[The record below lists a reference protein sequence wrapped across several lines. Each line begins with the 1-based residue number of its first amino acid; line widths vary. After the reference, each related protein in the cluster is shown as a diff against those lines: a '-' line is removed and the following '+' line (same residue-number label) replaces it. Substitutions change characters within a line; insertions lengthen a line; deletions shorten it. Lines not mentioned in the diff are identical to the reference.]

1 MSKWGLRG
9 LVDRWSGGVSLM
21 VNFLGKLRRA

>member
-1 MSKWGLRG
+1 MSKWGLLG

-21 VNFLGKLRRA
+21 MEILEKLRRA